1 MVFFE
6 TLIFEVAIK
15 TSVSFCSKSGLWGFV
30 FVGFSTTALFSFMVS
45 DVFFTTTT
53 FLLWSL
59 SPYSSVIFSRTLVLC
74 AALQPTS
81 IKPVS
86 IIVKNLFIT
95 PQYWIEVLVNLQY
108 ELSIFLNVVYNNP
121 LKSNRIHQKII
132 WMYIQEPKLLN
143 ISQKN

>member
-30 FVGFSTTALFSFMVS
+30 IVGFSTTVLFSFTVS
-45 DVFFTTTT
+45 DVFFTTT
-53 FLLWSL
+53 FLLGSPF
-59 SPYSSVIFSRTLVLC
+59 PYSPLIFSRTLVLC

-81 IKPVS
+81 IKLVR

-95 PQYWIEVLVNLQY
+95 PQYWIEVLVNLQTDT
-108 ELSIFLNVVYNNP
+108 S
-121 LKSNRIHQKII
+121 KSFGISRIKG
-132 WMYIQEPKLLN
+132 
-143 ISQKN
+143 